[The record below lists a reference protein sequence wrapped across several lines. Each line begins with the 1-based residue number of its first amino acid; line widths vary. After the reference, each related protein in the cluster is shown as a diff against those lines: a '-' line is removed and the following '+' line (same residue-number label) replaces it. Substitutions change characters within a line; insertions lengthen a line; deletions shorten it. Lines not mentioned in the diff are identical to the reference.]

1 MTHFSFV
8 IVDGVSAIHLP
19 TLFNMKFTLL
29 FVFIMRFISS
39 VHTQVAKVE
48 ELIGV
53 DIDKEDLNRLSI
65 AASDDLDLVSES
77 VGVVVV
83 LDNQSNFVLE
93 RGSVDIACGTN
104 INNFSLPFR
113 IEEGGIGTGGFE
125 KEVMH

>member
-8 IVDGVSAIHLP
+8 IVDGVSGIHLP
-19 TLFNMKFTLL
+19 TLVNMKFTLL

-53 DIDKEDLNRLSI
+53 DIDKEDLNRLSM

>member
-1 MTHFSFV
+1 
-8 IVDGVSAIHLP
+8 
-19 TLFNMKFTLL
+19 MKFTLL

-48 ELIGV
+48 EMIGV
-53 DIDKEDLNRLSI
+53 DIDKEDLNSLSI